1 MRERFAAS
9 PTARNDISKLEN
21 EMKKVTSLKRI
32 IFAVMALWFAIVS
45 CGLFTTSVNDVK
57 TESQSV
63 SLDSATS
70 ASVQIDFPAG
80 ELKVQNGAS
89 NLMEASFRYNVED
102 WQPQVQYSE
111 SGTQGELVVSQPGDN
126 RVPVGGELVNKWDIR
141 LSENVPMDL
150 RISTGAGSNELD
162 LGGLDMNS
170 LTVET
175 GAGTTTVNLDGV
187 WEHDV
192 DVSIQ
197 GGVGEL
203 KVNLPAEMGVL
214 VEMDTAL
221 VTVTVHGL
229 INNENGYVNRAF
241 GTAPHTLK
249 LKLEAGVGSVVLIA
263 P

>member
-1 MRERFAAS
+1 
-9 PTARNDISKLEN
+9 
-21 EMKKVTSLKRI
+21 MKKVTSLKRI
-32 IFAVMALWFAIVS
+32 IFAVMALWFAMVS

-89 NLMEASFRYNVED
+89 NLMEASFQYNVED

-111 SGTQGELVVSQPGDN
+111 SGTQGELVVNQPGDN
-126 RVPVGGELVNKWDIR
+126 RVPVGGELVNEWEIR

-150 RISTGAGSNELD
+150 RISTGAGSSELD

-175 GAGTTTVNLDGV
+175 WAGTTTVNLDGV

-214 VEMDTAL
+214 VEMNTAL
-221 VTVTVHGL
+221 VTVTVNGL
-229 INNENGYVNRAF
+229 INDENGYVNRAF

-249 LKLEAGVGSVVLIA
+249 LKLEAGVGSVVLVA